1 METFLLAPK
10 HHVHESLNSVHKIC
24 PPGIQVFKC
33 SFAGCK
39 FWSGSRIVFDRHG
52 HANKKRTVSVK
63 PKCNVCSKTFFNDS
77 SLKRH
82 AKIH

>member
-1 METFLLAPK
+1 METLLAPK
-10 HHVHESLNSVHKIC
+10 HNVHESS
-24 PPGIQVFKC
+24 
-33 SFAGCK
+33 
-39 FWSGSRIVFDRHG
+39 WSGSRIVFDRHG
-52 HANKKRTVSVK
+52 HASKKRTVSVK